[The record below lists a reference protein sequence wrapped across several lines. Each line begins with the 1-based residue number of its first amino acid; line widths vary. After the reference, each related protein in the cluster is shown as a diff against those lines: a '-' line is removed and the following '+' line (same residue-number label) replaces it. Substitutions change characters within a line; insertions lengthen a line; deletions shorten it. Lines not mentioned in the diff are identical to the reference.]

1 MTQRYFFLLE
11 CWKRTYAQR
20 VEKGEEKGEGGGG
33 GAKNQKKKKLCGIT
47 KSIVLEYT
55 SFSHFSWTKTNLKA
69 LVSDHIFSIA
79 CAKRIDVLSSR

>member
-1 MTQRYFFLLE
+1 MLE
-11 CWKRTYAQR
+11 EDIRPR
-20 VEKGEEKGEGGGG
+20 GGKGGGEGGGRAGGGGG
-33 GAKNQKKKKLCGIT
+33 GAKNQKKKLCSIT

-55 SFSHFSWTKTNLKA
+55 SFSHFSWTKTSLKA